1 MKILGIGNAI
11 VDVICKVEEKFIT
24 QNNLTKS
31 TMKLVDEAEFKKLLS
46 SLKIEET
53 ISGGSVNLGPC
64 RITYIQA
71 NGVASS
77 VVVLRDISSGSS
89 GDKVFEA
96 DFGTEGLDIYVPGNG
111 IRFENGVHA
120 TMTNTTSLT
129 IGYTG

>member
-1 MKILGIGNAI
+1 MSS
-11 VDVICKVEEKFIT
+11 DQKFTNIA
-24 QNNLTKS
+24 S
-31 TMKLVDEAEFKKLLS
+31 TGQVK
-46 SLKIEET
+46 T
-53 ISGGSVNLGPC
+53 ISGGSTNIGPS

-71 NGVASS
+71 KGVADS
-77 VVVLRDISSGSS
+77 VLVLRDISSGSS

>member
-1 MKILGIGNAI
+1 MSS
-11 VDVICKVEEKFIT
+11 DQKFTTIT
-24 QNNLTKS
+24 S
-31 TMKLVDEAEFKKLLS
+31 TGRVK
-46 SLKIEET
+46 T
-53 ISGGSVNLGPC
+53 ISGGTTNMGPC
-64 RITYIQA
+64 RVTYIQCE
-71 NGVASS
+71 GVASS
-77 VVVLRDISSGSS
+77 KLILRNSTDGS